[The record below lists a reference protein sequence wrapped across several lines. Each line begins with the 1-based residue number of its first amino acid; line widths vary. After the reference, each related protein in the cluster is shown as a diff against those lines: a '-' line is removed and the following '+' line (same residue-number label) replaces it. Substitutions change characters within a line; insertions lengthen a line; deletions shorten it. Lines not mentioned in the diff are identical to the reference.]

1 MSTYVNTL
9 ESYFTQ
15 QGWQQGLQEGKQ
27 QGLHQGAERL
37 LRSQLERRFGALP
50 SWVSAKF
57 AAASAEILERWSL
70 QLLDA
75 RSLDDVFV

>member
-15 QGWQQGLQEGKQ
+15 QGRQQGLQ
-27 QGLHQGAERL
+27 LGAERV
-37 LRSQLERRFGALP
+37 LRSLLERRFGALP
-50 SWVSAKF
+50 SWASAKL